1 MTLPSPNLIGAV
13 FGFSELAISLI
24 LRARSNATQK
34 DRHSL
39 AVLWIVITASIVF
52 GIWLSR
58 WMPAARLPWP
68 QQTYLVGLAVFAIGL
83 LLRWWSIATLG
94 RFFTVQV
101 AIASDHRLI
110 ESGPYRIL
118 RHPSY
123 TGALLELLGFTLCIG
138 NWLTMVAMCVPVFA
152 AFAWRIHVEE
162 IALREAFGDAWRDYV
177 RRTWRLLP
185 LIY

>member
-13 FGFSELAISLI
+13 FGFSELAISLV
-24 LRARSNATQK
+24 LRARGDAARK

-39 AVLWIVITASIVF
+39 TVLWMVIGLSIF
-52 GIWLSR
+52 LGIWLSR
-58 WMPAARLPWP
+58 AMPDARLPWP
-68 QQTYLVGLAVFAIGL
+68 QQTYLIGLAVFVLGL
-83 LLRWWSIATLG
+83 LLRWWSIITLG

-110 ESGPYRIL
+110 ESGPYRVL

-123 TGALLELLGFTLCIG
+123 TGALLELLGFALCIG
-138 NWLTMVAMCVPVFA
+138 NWLGLMVMFLPVLA
-152 AFAWRIHVEE
+152 AFGWRIHVEE
-162 IALREAFGDAWRDYV
+162 IALGEAFGDAWREYV

>member
-24 LRARSNATQK
+24 LRARGDAARK
-34 DRHSL
+34 DRGSL
-39 AVLWIVITASIVF
+39 ALIWVVVMLSIAL

-58 WMPAARLPWP
+58 AMPNARLPGP
-68 QQTYLVGLAVFAIGL
+68 HEMYLGGLAIFVIGL
-83 LLRWWSIATLG
+83 LLRWWSIITLG

-123 TGALLELLGFTLCIG
+123 TGALLELLGFALCIG
-138 NWLTMVAMCVPVFA
+138 NWLTLVVMLVPVLA
-152 AFAWRIHVEE
+152 AFGWRIHVEE
-162 IALREAFGDAWRDYV
+162 IALRDAFGDAWRDYV

-185 LIY
+185 LVY

>member
-1 MTLPSPNLIGAV
+1 MSC
-13 FGFSELAISLI
+13 
-24 LRARSNATQK
+24 ARGDAQLK

-39 AVLWIVITASIVF
+39 FVLWVVIGLSIF
-52 GIWLSR
+52 LGIALSR
-58 WMPAARLPWP
+58 AIPHALLPWP
-68 QQTYLVGLAVFAIGL
+68 QQTYLAGLAVFSIGL
-83 LLRWWSIATLG
+83 LLRWWSIITLG

-110 ESGPYRIL
+110 ERGPYRIL

-123 TGALLELLGFTLCIG
+123 TGALLELLGFALCIG
-138 NWLTMVAMCVPVFA
+138 NWPGLMVMLVPVLA
-152 AFAWRIHVEE
+152 AFGWRIHVEE
-162 IALREAFGDAWRDYV
+162 IALREAFGDAWREYV